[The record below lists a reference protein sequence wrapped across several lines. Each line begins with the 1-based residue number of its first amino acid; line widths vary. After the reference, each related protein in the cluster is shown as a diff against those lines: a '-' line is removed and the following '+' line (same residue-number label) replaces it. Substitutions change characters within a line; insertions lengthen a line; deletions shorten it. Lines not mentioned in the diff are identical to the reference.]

1 MTFNKKINYFIIIA
15 LTLFTFYSCQ
25 TILKAYTGIKNPK
38 LELSSDERLEY
49 YNPFIENSDNNL
61 ELFLVKEMDTLINTF
76 NKYHNYP
83 RIFIQDRTIENDIYL
98 LNCFEDVSYDI
109 ENINMNNFE
118 GIIKGKTS
126 ELSDLKDFLDT
137 NAQVTYSN
145 FIDKNKKWNVQ
156 IISGTVLGN
165 KLRKRMLPIM
175 QLQDLNKILILD
187 LSTNENSTSN

>member
-1 MTFNKKINYFIIIA
+1 MALNKKIKYFIIIA
-15 LTLFTFYSCQ
+15 LTLFSLYSCQ

-76 NKYHNYP
+76 NKYQNYP
-83 RIFIQDRTIENDIYL
+83 LIFIQDRTIENDIYL
-98 LNCFEDVSYDI
+98 LNCFEDVSYNI

-126 ELSDLKDFLDT
+126 ELSDLKAF
-137 NAQVTYSN
+137 
-145 FIDKNKKWNVQ
+145 
-156 IISGTVLGN
+156 
-165 KLRKRMLPIM
+165 
-175 QLQDLNKILILD
+175 
-187 LSTNENSTSN
+187 